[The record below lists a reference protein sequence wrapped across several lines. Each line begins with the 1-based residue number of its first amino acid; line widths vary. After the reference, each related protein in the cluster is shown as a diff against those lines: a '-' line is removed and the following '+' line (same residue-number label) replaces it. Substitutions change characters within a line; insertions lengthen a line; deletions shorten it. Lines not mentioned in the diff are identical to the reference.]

1 MKVSTCRPTLMRDLS
16 TKTARPPVVFCL
28 TTLLL
33 AWSNSVR
40 NECIPTMIG
49 FINFWSDASVH
60 YRDRRRA
67 DAAGPRFRGPV
78 TPLRSRSRLVRRYH
92 GKQFPAD
99 RRKWSEAPPPRRT
112 VGPRA
117 SLLRRP
123 IDGGPSRVGCHPAAG
138 SRSGSLLS
146 TVRLARRVEVG
157 AVRQAMDSLYYSRQA
172 TRCRRRLSRD
182 DVLLAIR
189 FAVGGTKSLFDPA
202 STRTVFRR
210 AV

>member
-1 MKVSTCRPTLMRDLS
+1 VHSNNDWIHKFLIRCKRSLSRPTTSRRCRPTLPRSSDPAKVSVPSSPPLSRKTIPGGS
-16 TKTARPPVVFCL
+16 TKV
-28 TTLLL
+28 
-33 AWSNSVR
+33 
-40 NECIPTMIG
+40 I
-49 FINFWSDASVH
+49 
-60 YRDRRRA
+60 
-67 DAAGPRFRGPV
+67 RG
-78 TPLRSRSRLVRRYH
+78 
-92 GKQFPAD
+92 
-99 RRKWSEAPPPRRT
+99 PPPRRT